1 MLRGYILHHRPYRE
15 SSVIV
20 NLLVDGVGR
29 IDALVRV
36 GSGKKNLKSI
46 IQPFQPLIFQ
56 FNSKSDTS
64 DSSLKFITQIE
75 PAAPALP
82 LTSSSL
88 YSAMYLNELLVR
100 VLDSGQHAEGLFIH
114 YHRCIMSLASEFSS
128 EHLRYF
134 EMELLAE
141 LGALPSLDYDTQ
153 GEKIEPVM
161 SYRIIADEGFLPVA
175 QQASTHITHSKQL
188 LSGEM
193 LINLKAK
200 TLTPEN
206 LVQAKGLMRLLL
218 SPLLGTKPLLSRK
231 LFIKK

>member
-29 IDALVRV
+29 LDALVRV
-36 GSGKKNLKSI
+36 GSGKKSIKSI

-56 FNSKSDTS
+56 FNNKSDSADT
-64 DSSLKFITQIE
+64 SLKFITQIE

-82 LTSSSL
+82 LKSDSL

-100 VLDSGQHAEGLFIH
+100 VLGSGQHAEGLFLH
-114 YHRCIMSLASEFSS
+114 YHRSLMALASKFDSQ
-128 EHLRYF
+128 HLRYF
-134 EMELLAE
+134 EMELLNE
-141 LGALPSLDYDTQ
+141 LGALPSLEYDTE
-153 GEKIEPVM
+153 GESITSEM

-175 QQASTHITHSKQL
+175 KQASVNVTNTRHL

-193 LINLKAK
+193 LINLKTKQLA
-200 TLTPEN
+200 EHN

-218 SPLLGTKPLLSRK
+218 APLLGGKPLLSRK